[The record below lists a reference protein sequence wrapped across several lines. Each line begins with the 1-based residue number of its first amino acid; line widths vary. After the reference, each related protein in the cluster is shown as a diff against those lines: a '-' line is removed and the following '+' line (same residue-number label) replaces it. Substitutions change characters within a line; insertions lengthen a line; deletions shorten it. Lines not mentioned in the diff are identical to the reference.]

1 VDLDGKQRLICLHP
15 KYRKEAHM
23 VDLTKSVGKN
33 GVNSSADVE
42 KVQTLL
48 NANLHLLP
56 AVKKLTVDKRVGA
69 LTIRAIEE
77 YQKNVLKMAAPDGR
91 VDPGGR
97 TLQSLEK
104 TARKPR
110 PANVTAFVVKTLA
123 DAKSI
128 KAKYRIPVSIVMA
141 QAALESGWGLHV
153 KGNAYFGV
161 KAHNT
166 SGQTTSFKTTEFVN
180 GKNVSIADSF
190 RSYATFK
197 EAAEDY
203 GKFLTS
209 NIRYKAAF
217 LHAND
222 PYKFAEHLQIA
233 GYATDP
239 RYADKLKAVIST
251 YYLDEY
257 DK

>member
-1 VDLDGKQRLICLHP
+1 MIV
-15 KYRKEAHM
+15 
-23 VDLTKSVGKN
+23 LTKSVGKN

-42 KVQTLL
+42 KVQMLL

-56 AVKKLTVDKRVGA
+56 GVKKLTVDKRVGT
-69 LTIRAIEE
+69 LTIKAIEE
-77 YQKNVLKMAAPDGR
+77 YQKNVLKVTAPDGR

-104 TARKPR
+104 TAHKPR
-110 PANVTAFVVKTLA
+110 PANVTAFIVKTLA

-128 KAKYRIPVSIVMA
+128 KTTYKIPVSIVIA

-153 KGNAYFGV
+153 KDNAYFGV

-166 SGQTTSFKTTEFVN
+166 SGRTTSFRTTEFVN
-180 GKNVSIADSF
+180 GKNVSITDSF

-197 EAAEDY
+197 DAAEDY

-209 NIRYKAAF
+209 NIRYNAAF
-217 LHAND
+217 LYAND
-222 PYKFAEHLQIA
+222 PNKFAEQLQAA

-239 RYADKLKAVIST
+239 RYADKLKAIIST